1 MPVVPTYP
9 GVYVE
14 EISSG
19 VRTITGVATS
29 ITAFL
34 GRALRGPVNEPVR
47 IQSFGDFQRQ
57 YGGLWQESTLSYA
70 VQQYFLNGG
79 ADALIVRLANTV
91 GEAASVT
98 LTAGPDT
105 LTLEAVEP
113 GNAGNNLRAT
123 VTHSGVTDANNFNL
137 TIFEVDEGGATV
149 AGSEEE
155 FNDIA
160 IAGLAAALSA
170 ADSAARVAAES
181 LADLPSARPDT
192 VTAASFTDGGQNA
205 ASKATISLPVPSD
218 DPLVLEAANEGIW
231 GNDLRALVDHN
242 TAEAGQFNLTVQYV
256 VDGQIVTSEI
266 YRNLDMGTSD
276 RRFVG
281 DVLQLESTLV
291 RLRVDD
297 NTPLPGARPDPTF
310 TTEGGPAPVNAAA
323 NTGNDGL
330 VLNDSFYLGS
340 EVAKTGIYALEKADL
355 FNLLCLP
362 PITRDIDINSA
373 TWIEAL
379 TYCHDRRALLI
390 VDPPMGWRTKDA
402 VLTNLSTFLSGFSE
416 KQNALLT
423 FPRVQIADPLK
434 ENRLADFAPCGVV
447 AGVIART
454 DANRGVWKA
463 PAGIEA
469 TLTGV
474 RALTVKLTDGE
485 NGQLNPLG
493 VDCLRSF
500 PVYGNVLWG
509 ARTLAGDDR
518 LASEWKYIPVRRLAL
533 FIEESLYRG
542 LQWVVFEPNDEPL
555 WAQIRLNVGAF
566 MNNLFRQGAFQG
578 QSPRDAYLVKCDRET
593 NPQNDIDRG
602 IVNVVVGFAP
612 LKPAEFVI
620 IKLQQLA
627 GQVNT

>member
-1 MPVVPTYP
+1 MPTVVTYP
-9 GVYVE
+9 GVYIE
-14 EISSG
+14 EVPSG

-34 GRALRGPVNEPVR
+34 GRALQGPVNEPVR
-47 IQSFGDFQRQ
+47 IQSFGDFERQ
-57 YGGLWQESTLSYA
+57 FGGLWQESTLSYA

-79 ADALIVRLANTV
+79 GDALIVRLFSSEQV
-91 GEAASVT
+91 SASV
-98 LTAGPDT
+98 LLPAGAEE
-105 LTLEAVEP
+105 LVLEVVEP
-113 GNAGNNLRAT
+113 GEMGNAFRVTVDHTAVTSNDHFNLEVFQVDEDGVPVPGSSEQVADITIADVVAALGGSSVRVTPDSAAALPASRPNPVDAAVFDGGEALPGSATISLAVTGDDPLVLTAANEGAWGNNLRA
-123 VTHSGVTDANNFNL
+123 
-137 TIFEVDEGGATV
+137 IVDY
-149 AGSEEE
+149 
-155 FNDIA
+155 
-160 IAGLAAALSA
+160 
-170 ADSAARVAAES
+170 
-181 LADLPSARPDT
+181 
-192 VTAASFTDGGQNA
+192 
-205 ASKATISLPVPSD
+205 
-218 DPLVLEAANEGIW
+218 
-231 GNDLRALVDHN
+231 N
-242 TAEAGQFNLTVQYV
+242 TADDSSTDQFNLTVEYV
-256 VDGQIVTSEI
+256 VDDEVRSSEI
-266 YRNLDMGTSD
+266 HRNLEVSPSS

-281 DVLQLESTLV
+281 DVLKLESTLV
-291 RLRVDD
+291 RLLADD
-297 NTPLPGARPDPTF
+297 ATPLPSSRPDDSPLDAQGNPTPE
-310 TTEGGPAPVNAAA
+310 TAAQ
-323 NTGNDGL
+323 TGNDGSDL
-330 VLNDSFYLGS
+330 SDGAYTGS
-340 EVAKTGIYALEKADL
+340 VSAKTGIYALEKADL

-362 PITRDIDINSA
+362 PITRETDIDPA

-379 TYCHDRRALLI
+379 VYCQQRRALLI

-402 VLTNLSTFLSGFSE
+402 ALTNLNPFLAGWSE
-416 KQNALLT
+416 LQNALLP
-423 FPRVQIADPLK
+423 FPRVEIADSLK
-434 ENRLADFAPCGVV
+434 ENRLAEFAPCGVV

-493 VDCLRSF
+493 VNCLRSF

-509 ARTLAGDDR
+509 ARTLAGNDR
-518 LASEWKYIPVRRLAL
+518 LASEWKYVPVRRLAL

-593 NPQNDIDRG
+593 TPQADIDRG
-602 IVNVVVGFAP
+602 IVNIVVGFAP

-620 IKLQQLA
+620 VKLQQLT
-627 GQVNT
+627 GQANT